1 MTKTINQNPLGS
13 SLGGTPKS
21 IPHIWTHGGHP
32 FGYAGI
38 WGGSFEGRPW
48 EPQMAQDCTAFLPIL
63 DGGILG
69 IPCIFQGQKRSHRS
83 IQWLCRDL
91 SNKNP
96 VLMGHKYDMIVYGV
110 LDISALQCEDVRRP
124 HCSSGRR

>member
-1 MTKTINQNPLGS
+1 MTRMIGPNPLHS
-13 SLGGTPKS
+13 SLLGCYTS
-21 IPHIWTHGGHP
+21 IFHIWTHGGHP
-32 FGYAGI
+32 LGCAGI
-38 WGGSFEGRPW
+38 WGGWFEGRPW
-48 EPQMAQDCTAFLPIL
+48 ELPMAQDCTTFLPML

-96 VLMGHKYDMIVYGV
+96 VLMGHKYDMIVYGFS
-110 LDISALQCEDVRRP
+110 IF
-124 HCSSGRR
+124 